1 MGTYTDQLVVYESGK
16 IKKTASGDT
25 IEITGNL
32 TVNDGAYNLNIASH
46 DGTNGLSLAGTVVT
60 ASAAEINAACDA
72 SSRTAAEI
80 TSSADHF
87 LFLDGSAT
95 GDIKV
100 ESIDDLLTAIAGT
113 GISNSGSQLVVNASQ
128 TQITAVGTIGTGTW
142 QGTAIESAYLDADTA
157 HLSVAQTFS
166 GAKSFSATAKFGT
179 EAGSGQD
186 VYLYT
191 EGTAAH
197 VGIQWDADGETEGVL
212 LGGVDD
218 HGVDFKFFGESSGKF
233 VHWDMSND
241 GLILGSTSRLYFHD
255 AGAEFIRAESDGHL
269 EINAGTTLDM
279 TAPTIDL
286 NASTAVTVDTDTLT
300 VSSSNAND
308 PVVVIKNT
316 TNDTNGARLKFLK
329 DKGAAG
335 AQGDDA
341 GIIGFFA
348 DNAAQEETEFAR
360 ITAEV
365 QTATDSQE
373 GGKLSLSVAEHDGTM
388 TAGLV
393 LTEGSSD
400 GVIDVSI
407 GAGASSTTTIAG
419 NLTVNGTT
427 TSINSTTLTVN
438 DLNIVLADG
447 AADAAAANGAGI
459 EIDGA
464 NATIIYASATSD
476 FDINQNVDISS
487 GKSFKINGTTV
498 LSASGLTIGNAA
510 LNEADLE
517 KLDDITNGTAAANK
531 AVVLDG
537 SKNIAT
543 IGTVGCG
550 AITSTG
556 NSSFE
561 QITVDSIVANDKSIT
576 MTGSSGDTAT
586 ITVGTN
592 GTLDITTTD
601 TAAAAANIQI
611 TADGTAELA
620 GTTVT
625 LDSSGGIT
633 LDADGGTITF
643 SDGGSSLG
651 TITSSGW
658 SGTASLATNVTV
670 TANNST
676 DETVYLTFVDGA
688 TGEQGIETDTGLS
701 YNPNSGALT
710 ATSFTGAVNGTVTT
724 SSLTSTGNVT
734 LTAANATA
742 VGSATNTVKL
752 VVGTGSGNTIAEIK
766 NDRVDINKH
775 LVLNSG
781 AGVSLP
787 TSDTHA
793 AISIGDILAFETGSS
808 TNGVDLADNESEISS
823 ENGGNSSFTSLSVP
837 IGVALEADSSANS
850 SSNILVNTV
859 HGSIATVNLDSSS
872 NVTVGQYLYLHTTP
886 GKATT
891 TVPTAGLVWRL
902 GIVSTAATGTSTA
915 NIIWQPQYIIS
926 IE

>member
-1 MGTYTDQLVVYESGK
+1 
-16 IKKTASGDT
+16 
-25 IEITGNL
+25 
-32 TVNDGAYNLNIASH
+32 
-46 DGTNGLSLAGTVVT
+46 
-60 ASAAEINAACDA
+60 
-72 SSRTAAEI
+72 
-80 TSSADHF
+80 
-87 LFLDGSAT
+87 
-95 GDIKV
+95 
-100 ESIDDLLTAIAGT
+100 
-113 GISNSGSQLVVNASQ
+113 
-128 TQITAVGTIGTGTW
+128 
-142 QGTAIESAYLDADTA
+142 LDADTA

-179 EAGSGQD
+179 EAGSGHD

-191 EGTAAH
+191 AGTAAH

-241 GLILGSTSRLYFHD
+241 GLILGSSAKLYFHD
-255 AGAEFIRAESDGHL
+255 AGDENIVASADGHL
-269 EINAGTTLDM
+269 EINSGTTLDM

-393 LTEGSSD
+393 LTEGSTD
-400 GVIDVSI
+400 GVVDVSI

-498 LSASGLTIGNAA
+498 
-510 LNEADLE
+510 
-517 KLDDITNGTAAANK
+517 
-531 AVVLDG
+531 
-537 SKNIAT
+537 
-543 IGTVGCG
+543 
-550 AITSTG
+550 
-556 NSSFE
+556 
-561 QITVDSIVANDKSIT
+561 
-576 MTGSSGDTAT
+576 
-586 ITVGTN
+586 
-592 GTLDITTTD
+592 
-601 TAAAAANIQI
+601 
-611 TADGTAELA
+611 
-620 GTTVT
+620 
-625 LDSSGGIT
+625 
-633 LDADGGTITF
+633 
-643 SDGGSSLG
+643 
-651 TITSSGW
+651 
-658 SGTASLATNVTV
+658 
-670 TANNST
+670 
-676 DETVYLTFVDGA
+676 
-688 TGEQGIETDTGLS
+688 
-701 YNPNSGALT
+701 
-710 ATSFTGAVNGTVTT
+710 
-724 SSLTSTGNVT
+724 
-734 LTAANATA
+734 
-742 VGSATNTVKL
+742 
-752 VVGTGSGNTIAEIK
+752 
-766 NDRVDINKH
+766 
-775 LVLNSG
+775 
-781 AGVSLP
+781 
-787 TSDTHA
+787 
-793 AISIGDILAFETGSS
+793 
-808 TNGVDLADNESEISS
+808 
-823 ENGGNSSFTSLSVP
+823 
-837 IGVALEADSSANS
+837 
-850 SSNILVNTV
+850 
-859 HGSIATVNLDSSS
+859 
-872 NVTVGQYLYLHTTP
+872 
-886 GKATT
+886 
-891 TVPTAGLVWRL
+891 
-902 GIVSTAATGTSTA
+902 
-915 NIIWQPQYIIS
+915 
-926 IE
+926 